1 MTTRSN
7 SRRLLHMEHLK
18 ILVDFT
24 LEYAKDV
31 KIKAEAVFVKRYKK
45 EEMYS
50 QQRFP
55 TKILNGIKKSL
66 YER

>member
-1 MTTRSN
+1 
-7 SRRLLHMEHLK
+7 MEHLE

-66 YER
+66 YERW